1 VLALKESGVNEKG
14 IESKMAG
21 GGITGATKNNNGA
34 SPSAETTVPAAIVPN
49 NGKTWNTSSPNS
61 GNGNNASSSRGKP
74 VSPPLPPAPMLGG
87 SMPKPNK
94 IPPLPNVVT
103 TPKPSKKLSAN
114 VSAFVPNS
122 SSPKVA
128 LKADAKPFVF
138 NPPAAQKEV
147 ESSNHADDDAEKK
160 TTTKKKDDATNTEDD
175 SDDDDAN
182 ATT

>member
-1 VLALKESGVNEKG
+1 
-14 IESKMAG
+14 
-21 GGITGATKNNNGA
+21 
-34 SPSAETTVPAAIVPN
+34 
-49 NGKTWNTSSPNS
+49 
-61 GNGNNASSSRGKP
+61 
-74 VSPPLPPAPMLGG
+74 
-87 SMPKPNK
+87 MPKPNK

-138 NPPAAQKEV
+138 NPPGNSAAQEKV
-147 ESSNHADDDAEKK
+147 ESSNHADDAEKK
-160 TTTKKKDDATNTEDD
+160 TKKKKKDDATNTEDD
-175 SDDDDAN
+175 SDDDDVN

>member
-1 VLALKESGVNEKG
+1 
-14 IESKMAG
+14 
-21 GGITGATKNNNGA
+21 
-34 SPSAETTVPAAIVPN
+34 
-49 NGKTWNTSSPNS
+49 
-61 GNGNNASSSRGKP
+61 
-74 VSPPLPPAPMLGG
+74 
-87 SMPKPNK
+87 MPKPNK

-114 VSAFVPNS
+114 VSAFVSNS

-147 ESSNHADDDAEKK
+147 ESSNHADDDAEKTK
-160 TTTKKKDDATNTEDD
+160 KKKKDDATNTEDD